1 MALKKQFLAGL
12 DPTFSTTSGSST
24 PIQSSTNSRMTRSM
38 TKANGTPQPP
48 TTPTTPTTPSGLSV
62 LLKLISDLRRKDH
75 LIPSTIHEEESTGDS
90 VSTLPDYESSTQ
102 PTNLTNNPQF
112 QLSNQPDSPQ
122 SSVPGSVCTYDSQ
135 PSSQN
140 TIAEIAAAFGG
151 RDHCLDLPRLEQA
164 QATVLYPLLEQEV
177 HRVDASQ
184 LSRHMWSH
192 SKNMAFSNNGELYE
206 WIRNNWE
213 IDILSKTS
221 MINTMKTTGTRNCY
235 LCMRKIIE
243 IFKAFHRGKN

>member
-1 MALKKQFLAGL
+1 
-12 DPTFSTTSGSST
+12 
-24 PIQSSTNSRMTRSM
+24 MTRSM
-38 TKANGTPQPP
+38 TKAHGTRQPT

-62 LLKLISDLRRKDH
+62 LLKLISDLRRKDQ

-90 VSTLPDYESSTQ
+90 VSILPDNESSTQ

-122 SSVPGSVCTYDSQ
+122 SSVPGSVRTYDSQ

-151 RDHCLDLPRLEQA
+151 RDPLLDLPRLEQA
-164 QATVLYPLLEQEV
+164 CATVLNPLLEQEV

-184 LSRHMWSH
+184 LSRRMWSR
-192 SKNMAFSNNGELYE
+192 SKNMDFANNTELYE
-206 WIRNNWE
+206 WVSNNWE
-213 IDILSKTS
+213 IDILSKS
-221 MINTMKTTGTRNCY
+221 
-235 LCMRKIIE
+235 
-243 IFKAFHRGKN
+243 